1 MTIYQESFIEL
12 NRTFYQLSS
21 DYTQSADTDDIDIRE
36 SLRLGIGDTFGWDAL
51 LKEYRVILLA
61 EAGSGKTME
70 IRQTALKLRSEG
82 KPAFFIR
89 LEHISDGL
97 EGAFE
102 EGNFEEL
109 QEWLRSNDEGWLLL
123 DSVDEARLR
132 DPKDF
137 ERAIRKIAGHLRP
150 ALQRS
155 HIIVTGRVNAW
166 RAKTDLTLCNKQLE
180 FKPPNEEKTSKAD
193 GEEELSPEN
202 ENPDSENKK
211 SETKD
216 KCDSAGFKVYS
227 LTDLSEE
234 QIKIFLHEKGINDIS
249 KFLDDLERH
258 DAWTYTTRP
267 QDLEEII
274 EFWNENKK
282 VGTRLE
288 LMEHSVKRRLNER
301 DQDRDDTEPITVKKA
316 RHGAMLIAASSTFM
330 HESTI
335 RVPDGNNS
343 INGIDAKSILADW
356 TEKDCLTLLGR
367 PIFDEAI
374 YGSVRLH
381 HRSVREFLTAKWL
394 TDLLKRDA
402 SRRRIESLFFRE
414 QYGIQVIAPS
424 MKPILSWLVLFDEK
438 IRKKVCDIEPEI
450 IFGGGDPSRIPLE
463 TRQEILKSVCDKMV
477 SNFSRCSFT
486 DYAAVQRFAN
496 PDMAND
502 IKALI

>member
-1 MTIYQESFIEL
+1 MTINQESFIGL

-21 DYTQSADTDDIDIRE
+21 DYTQSSDADDIDIRE
-36 SLRLGIGDTFGWDAL
+36 SLRLGIGDAFGWDAL
-51 LKEYRVILLA
+51 LKEYRIILLA

-70 IRQTALKLRSEG
+70 ISQTALKLRSED

-89 LEHISDGL
+89 LEHISNGL

-102 EGNFEEL
+102 EGSFEEF

-137 ERAIRKIAGHLRP
+137 ERAIKTIAKYLRP

-166 RAKTDLTLCNKQLE
+166 RAKTDLALCNKKLE
-180 FKPPNEEKTSKAD
+180 FRHPNEEKTSNAD
-193 GEEELSPEN
+193 GKEELAPGDEIS
-202 ENPDSENKK
+202 DSENIK
-211 SETKD
+211 SKTKD
-216 KCDSAGFKVYS
+216 KNNKAGFKVYS

-234 QIKIFLHEKGINDIS
+234 QIKTFLREKGINNTSI
-249 KFLDDLERH
+249 FLDDIERY

-274 EFWNENKK
+274 EFWNENKR

-301 DQDRDDTEPITVKKA
+301 DQDRAVSEPITADDA
-316 RHGAMLIAASSTFM
+316 RYGAKLIAASSTFM

-343 INGIDAKSILADW
+343 ANGISAKSILADW
-356 TEKDCLTLLGR
+356 TEKKRLTLLGR
-367 PIFDEAI
+367 SIFDEAI
-374 YGSVRLH
+374 YGSVRFH
-381 HRSVREFLTAKWL
+381 HRSVREFLTAEWL
-394 TDLLKRDA
+394 TDLLKKEA
-402 SRRRIESLFFRE
+402 SRRCIESLFFRE

-450 IFGGGDPSRIPLE
+450 IFEGGDPCRIPLE
-463 TRQEILKSVCDKMV
+463 TRREILKSVCDRSTFV
-477 SNFSRCSFT
+477 RHT
-486 DYAAVQRFAN
+486 
-496 PDMAND
+496 
-502 IKALI
+502 LISD